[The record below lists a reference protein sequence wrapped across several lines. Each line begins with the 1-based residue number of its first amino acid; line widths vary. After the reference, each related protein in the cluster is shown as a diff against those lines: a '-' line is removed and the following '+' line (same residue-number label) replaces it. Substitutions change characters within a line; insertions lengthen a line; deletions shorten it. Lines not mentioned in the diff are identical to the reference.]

1 MNKRKLIA
9 ATLLFSSLIS
19 IKAAAQTDVHVL
31 DVGQGLSV
39 LIESNGHYMLY
50 DGGDSD
56 KSSYV
61 ISYLHQEGVTALD
74 YVVASHYDSDHL
86 NGVVGALNTFPVST
100 VWGPD
105 YETGTRVFES
115 FRSVIAA
122 KGLSCTQ
129 PDVGSQIQLGD
140 AVIQVLAPSGSDYSD
155 ANNYSIAI
163 RVQDGSTSFLI
174 TGDAEAESEA
184 QMTAS
189 GLNLDSDVYVM
200 GHHGSGTSTS
210 WDLLQAAV
218 PEFAVLS
225 CGAGNSYGHP
235 HIESMEK
242 LEVMEIPLFRTD
254 KQGTIVASSDGASI
268 TWNVEPC
275 NDYSPGDPNDTPA
288 KPASSL
294 EFSLDSSLE
303 PSSEASFSEQEAA
316 AVVYWTPGGKS
327 YHNSRECSTLSR
339 SKTINEGSLSDA
351 LAAGKADPCDV
362 CVK

>member
-210 WDLLQAAV
+210 WDLLQAAT
-218 PEFAVLS
+218 PEYAVLS

-242 LEVMEIPLFRTD
+242 MQAMGIQLLRTD
-254 KQGTIVASSDGASI
+254 KQGNIVASTDGNTI
-268 TWNVEPC
+268 TWNVSPC
-275 NDYSPGDPNDTPA
+275 NDYTPGDPNDEPAQPSATPETV
-288 KPASSL
+288 ASS
-294 EFSLDSSLE
+294 
-303 PSSEASFSEQEAA
+303 QEAA

-339 SKTINEGSLSDA
+339 SKTINEGSLNDA

>member
-1 MNKRKLIA
+1 MNKRKLIIT
-9 ATLLFSSLIS
+9 TLLFSSLMS
-19 IKAAAQTDVHVL
+19 INAAAQTDVHVL

-129 PDVGSQIQLGD
+129 PDAGSQIQLGD

-210 WDLLQAAV
+210 WDLLQAAT
-218 PEFAVLS
+218 PEYAVLS

-242 LEVMEIPLFRTD
+242 LQAMGIQLLRTD
-254 KQGTIVASSDGASI
+254 KQGNIVASTDGNTI
-268 TWNVEPC
+268 TWNVSPC
-275 NDYSPGDPNDTPA
+275 NDYTPGDPNDEPA
-288 KPASSL
+288 QPSAVPETVTSS
-294 EFSLDSSLE
+294 
-303 PSSEASFSEQEAA
+303 QEAA

>member
-1 MNKRKLIA
+1 MNKRKLILS
-9 ATLLFSSLIS
+9 TLLFSGLMS
-19 IKAAAQTDVHVL
+19 IEAAAQTDIHVL

-61 ISYLHQEGVTALD
+61 VSYLQNEQVPALD

-86 NGVVGALNTFPVST
+86 NGVVGALNAFPVSN
-100 VWGPD
+100 VWGPN
-105 YETGTRVFES
+105 YEADTRVFES
-115 FRSVIAA
+115 FRSIIAE
-122 KGLSCTQ
+122 KGLACTQ
-129 PDVGSQIQLGD
+129 PAVGSQIQLGD

-163 RVQDGSTSFLI
+163 RVQDGNTSFLI

-210 WDLLQAAV
+210 WDLLQAAT
-218 PEFAVLS
+218 PEYAVLS

-242 LEVMEIPLFRTD
+242 LQAMGIQLLRTD
-254 KQGTIVASSDGASI
+254 KQGNIVASTDGNTI
-268 TWNVEPC
+268 TWNVSPC
-275 NDYSPGDPNDTPA
+275 NDYTPGDPNDEPA
-288 KPASSL
+288 QPSAAPETVASS
-294 EFSLDSSLE
+294 
-303 PSSEASFSEQEAA
+303 QEAA

-339 SKTINEGSLSDA
+339 SKTINEGSLNDA